1 MTLLN
6 VFVGVPQSRYAA
18 IAILVA
24 ILVVSL
30 SIVFGNDPVPLSQK
44 FAFVFMIFLVSLP
57 GLLLS
62 LFQLTCMVVGAGAKN
77 QRPWCSIYAWIVSI
91 LLIVYSALLIVM
103 AVMTITSR
111 SKVLS
116 DIALV
121 DAERFTAKNQNKELT
136 AAAADQFAADM
147 MKANVEH
154 FEGAQA
160 TKAQPALSKF
170 DGKAGGWKETPA
182 ANASAPSPVPTPAP
196 VVQTPPSGFQD
207 MPKKPMTPPSGFY
220 APKKEVNMM
229 TPPSGFEDMPKKNIS
244 NFKVLG
250 TSDTP
255 SDANFK
261 AAVPMPGFPGGNDP
275 VPYSDGTL
283 ENFASLPPPKKG
295 GY

>member
-182 ANASAPSPVPTPAP
+182 ANATAPAPAPVP
-196 VVQTPPSGFQD
+196 VVQTPPSGFED

-220 APKKEVNMM
+220 APKVEV
-229 TPPSGFEDMPKKNIS
+229 TQRS

-250 TSDTP
+250 SRDTP

-275 VPYSDGTL
+275 VAYSDGTL
-283 ENFASLPPPKKG
+283 ENFASLSPPPPKKG
-295 GY
+295 Y